1 MRKWSD
7 LLLLL
12 FPSVWS
18 VFELAEGTLSS
29 FIFFSDMDFTG
40 GRDWRG
46 IPLVLDRLVVAPEVF
61 GGGVLR
67 SLNWL
72 TLSVSILIG
81 VFSSVLTSIFI
92 GVVKELVEDSENDQ
106 VKSPSSF
113 KACQFLQIFCNIMDH
128 ITMKRHK
135 KLDPDI
141 VRNFYPIKK
150 FINYDGLCIKKDVCI
165 GNLTCCRW
173 LFWWLFLHFSADN
186 WVKVFQVGAEGWK
199 TLVTCSATCGWRT
212 KCWLWA
218 VRRWWYLH
226 GKKPCLV
233 TNSIQLGGLL
243 QLRAVVKMWFCLQTI

>member
-1 MRKWSD
+1 MRKWPD

-67 SLNWL
+67 SLIWL
-72 TLSVSILIG
+72 TPSVSILIG

-92 GVVKELVEDSENDQ
+92 GVVRELVEDSENDQ

-113 KACQFLQIFCNIMDH
+113 KACQFLQILCNIMDH
-128 ITMKRHK
+128 ITIKRHK
-135 KLDPDI
+135 KLGPKI
-141 VRNFYPIKK
+141 LLNFYPSHYKNSSIM
-150 FINYDGLCIKKDVCI
+150 ICYVKKDVCI
-165 GNLTCCRW
+165 GNHTCCRW

-199 TLVTCSATCGWRT
+199 TLVTCSTTCGWRT
-212 KCWLWA
+212 
-218 VRRWWYLH
+218 
-226 GKKPCLV
+226 
-233 TNSIQLGGLL
+233 
-243 QLRAVVKMWFCLQTI
+243 